1 MADVD
6 NWEIQITGKGGHG
19 AMPELSIDPVV
30 AGSSLVMALQTVVSR
45 NVAPAN
51 SAVVTVGAFQSGE
64 AGNVVAQSAILR
76 LSLRTKPEE
85 DRPRGR
91 NNIPR
96 PTTNAAEMR
105 A

>member
-1 MADVD
+1 MAGVD

-51 SAVVTVGAFQSGE
+51 SAVVTVEAFQSGE
-64 AGNVVAQSAILR
+64 AGYVVARSASVR
-76 LSLRTKPEE
+76 LWIGDEIEE
-85 DRPRGR
+85 DHTMGANSIRRVS
-91 NNIPR
+91 
-96 PTTNAAEMR
+96 
-105 A
+105 